1 MADAHSPAPRIALV
15 IGSLRAGGA
24 ERVMSLLAG
33 QWAEQGLSVTLVTFG
48 GPSEPDFYH
57 VDPRVERVHLDV
69 TRIVWNPVKGANSL
83 RQVVA
88 LRRALTRVAPDVV
101 VSFIAKTNIL
111 TLIATRGTG
120 LSVVVQDQVDPSTYR
135 ITRGRSI
142 LRRLLYPRATSV
154 VAQTEAARAFYPER
168 LRRRIRVIP
177 NPVPAPPPAKRD
189 RSADAPNRR
198 IVALGR
204 LNPQKGFDLLLR
216 AFKDVHPRHPDW
228 TLEIWG
234 EGGERPALEELAT
247 DLSLEGCV
255 RLPGL
260 TTAPYDVLRS
270 ADLFVMSSRTEGFP
284 NALCE
289 AMACG
294 LPVVSFDCPS
304 GPGDIIRNGIDGVL
318 VPPKDSVELARAMDR
333 LMSSATERERLSS
346 RATEVV
352 ERFSVSRV
360 MALWNQVIDEVFAD
374 RRDRGHGWRR

>member
-1 MADAHSPAPRIALV
+1 MAYSQSRAPRIALV
-15 IGSLRAGGA
+15 ISSLQAGGA

-33 QWAEQGLSVTLVTFG
+33 EWVKQGRSVTLVTFG
-48 GPSEPDFYH
+48 GLGDSDFYQ

-69 TRIVWNPVKGANSL
+69 IRYVWNPVKGANSV

-88 LRRALTRVAPDVV
+88 LRRALIRVAPDVV
-101 VSFIAKTNIL
+101 ISFIVETNVL
-111 TLIATRGTG
+111 TLLATRGTG
-120 LSVVVQDQVDPSTYR
+120 LSVVVQDQVDPNTDT
-135 ITRGRSI
+135 TRGWGI

-154 VAQTEAARAFYPER
+154 AAQTQAARAFYPQR

-177 NPVPAPPPAKRD
+177 NPVPAPPLATHD
-189 RSADAPNRR
+189 RSADGPNRR

-204 LNPQKGFDLLLR
+204 LHPQKGFDLLLR

-234 EGGERPALEELAT
+234 EGGERPALERLVS

-260 TTAPYDVLRS
+260 TTTPYDVLHS

-284 NALCE
+284 NVLCE

-304 GPGDIIRNGIDGVL
+304 GPGEIIRNDIDGLL
-318 VPPKDSVELARAMDR
+318 VPPGDTGELALAMER

-346 RATEVV
+346 RAIEVV
-352 ERFSVSRV
+352 ERFSVARV
-360 MALWNQVIDEVFAD
+360 MALWDQLIDEASLAG
-374 RRDRGHGWRR
+374 RNRGHDGHR